1 MIIRARPASKPPW
14 HPTRARQRGFTL
26 LELLIVVAVIGILA
40 SIAVPSY
47 QRYVQNARVSDGQ
60 AKLLEL
66 AGRLERCYTVN
77 NTYAG
82 CFSSGEMPATSE
94 EGFYSISFS
103 EPPGATFT
111 LVATGSSDEVK
122 CARLEL
128 DHTGQRDS
136 DNGCW

>member
-1 MIIRARPASKPPW
+1 MTIHVCHARRHSRLDPLRA
-14 HPTRARQRGFTL
+14 QRGFTL
-26 LELLIVVAVIGILA
+26 IELMIAVAVIAILA

-60 AKLLEL
+60 AKLMEI

-82 CFSSGEMPATSE
+82 CFDSGEMPATSE
-94 EGFYSISFS
+94 EGFYSINFS
-103 EPPGATFT
+103 GSPGATFT
-111 LVATGSSDEVK
+111 LVATGSSSEVK
-122 CARLEL
+122 CARLEI

-136 DNGCW
+136 DNDCW